1 MTVSTVVDHNDYT
14 GNGVTTSF
22 PYTFRIFK
30 KTDLAVS
37 VVDLNENITVLVLD
51 TDYTVTNA
59 GGYNGG
65 NVVLTAP
72 LANGWQIS
80 IARELEPTQETDLR
94 NQGKFFAEVHEDAF
108 DKLTMLIQQV
118 ASMFRL
124 ALRKPS
130 SIANWYDALN
140 NYIRNLK
147 DPRDPQDAATKNYVD
162 TLANSNFTRTLRVP
176 EPIPQLPDAVTRA
189 NKIIAFDSAGNPIVV
204 LPPSGSASDVLIE
217 LAKPTGATKIGTNH
231 RGLLSSDL
239 DAIDRRPSGYGDS
252 VSAVLANGQ
261 DVDIDEQYTLSD
273 SVVVG
278 DGQVIYGA
286 GGSLNAV
293 SPATYAV
300 YIDNQRIS
308 ATRGMLVDLNLTGTV
323 TPEGSPGYSVL
334 VRETQDNV
342 ISNMHSSGFTG
353 GVEANQTK
361 WLQVRGIRVTDSV
374 YHPSRTAGGYAVVT
388 GNAENTLIDGVM
400 FDASS
405 GNDGRHMIY
414 ISRYDRTDGGYDG
427 SKNTIATN
435 MIAQYQGKDDRN
447 FPAIN
452 FRKSDKSI
460 VSNFI
465 VDGANGGVASNV
477 QNGNILTQLVGSGIV
492 NVLKYVDGTTV
503 YGVGQQT
510 VDTYTHIGFLYHD
523 LMVEVKP
530 KVQDGTLNYQ
540 DCVAFNIV
548 GQHGLVTDCV
558 TNVARSGRPFY
569 IGAGAA
575 NVTIDGVVDYI
586 SDNGTGTITPMFTF
600 TGTCSNISI
609 KNIRTSRPMFSGLSN
624 VTDMTVDWVRRATI
638 TITSGS
644 AVVSN
649 DTYSIVSSV
658 NAGAS
663 AITIVLASHVTQES
677 TITARLIPRTAN
689 QLIISTTSSKT
700 LGVAAYTVTGTA
712 VTPSISSLT
721 FDVILQS

>member
-1 MTVSTVVDHNDYT
+1 MATQPTNLPVPSE
-14 GNGVTTSF
+14 S
-22 PYTFRIFK
+22 PR
-30 KTDLAVS
+30 DLKF
-37 VVDLNENITVLVLD
+37 
-51 TDYTVTNA
+51 NA
-59 GGYNGG
+59 GKIDEFVTSLVNTYVDRFG
-65 NVVLTAP
+65 NEHYTIEGLRWLAQQAIAQYGWIPVGTFQDGATLTSP
-72 LANGWQIS
+72 NQI
-80 IARELEPTQETDLR
+80 
-94 NQGKFFAEVHEDAF
+94 
-108 DKLTMLIQQV
+108 
-118 ASMFRL
+118 
-124 ALRKPS
+124 
-130 SIANWYDALN
+130 
-140 NYIRNLK
+140 LK
-147 DPRDPQDAATKNYVD
+147 DTTDGEYYRWDGSFLPSGKVVPNDSTPGTTGGFGVGAWISVGD
-162 TLANSNFTRTLRVP
+162 STLRA
-176 EPIPQLPDAVTRA
+176 L
-189 NKIIAFDSAGNPIVV
+189 
-204 LPPSGSASDVLIE
+204 LASVN
-217 LAKPTGATKIGTNH
+217 GATQIGTSH

-239 DAIDRRPSGYGDS
+239 NAIDRRPSGYGDS

-261 DVDIDEQYTLSD
+261 DVDIDEQYTLND

-477 QNGNILTQLVGSGIV
+477 QNGNILTQLVGNGIV

-569 IGAGAA
+569 IGAGAT

-600 TGTCSNISI
+600 NGACSNISI

-663 AITIVLASHVTQES
+663 AITIVLASHVTQDS

-700 LGVAAYTVTGTA
+700 LGVSAYTITGSA

>member
-1 MTVSTVVDHNDYT
+1 MA
-14 GNGVTTSF
+14 TTPTQNSV
-22 PYTFRIFK
+22 PSESPR
-30 KTDLAVS
+30 DLKF
-37 VVDLNENITVLVLD
+37 
-51 TDYTVTNA
+51 NA
-59 GGYNGG
+59 GKIDEFVTSLVNTYVDRFGNEHYTIEGLRWLAQQAIAQYGWIPVGTFQAGATLTLPNQILKDTTDGEYYRWDGSFLPSGKFVPNGSTPG
-65 NVVLTAP
+65 TTGGVGVGAWINVGDSTLRA
-72 LANGWQIS
+72 LLASANG
-80 IARELEPTQETDLR
+80 ATQ
-94 NQGKFFAEVHEDAF
+94 
-108 DKLTMLIQQV
+108 
-118 ASMFRL
+118 
-124 ALRKPS
+124 
-130 SIANWYDALN
+130 
-140 NYIRNLK
+140 
-147 DPRDPQDAATKNYVD
+147 
-162 TLANSNFTRTLRVP
+162 
-176 EPIPQLPDAVTRA
+176 
-189 NKIIAFDSAGNPIVV
+189 
-204 LPPSGSASDVLIE
+204 
-217 LAKPTGATKIGTNH
+217 IGTSH

-239 DAIDRRPSGYGDS
+239 NAIDRRPGGYGDS

-261 DVDIDEQYTLSD
+261 DVDIDEQYTLSN

-477 QNGNILTQLVGSGIV
+477 QNGNILTQLVGNGIV

-510 VDTYTHIGFLYHD
+510 VDAYTHIGFLYHD

-569 IGAGAA
+569 IGAGAT

-600 TGTCSNISI
+600 NGACSNISI

-689 QLIISTTSSKT
+689 QLIISTTSNKT

>member
-1 MTVSTVVDHNDYT
+1 MA
-14 GNGVTTSF
+14 TTPTNLPVPSES
-22 PYTFRIFK
+22 PR
-30 KTDLAVS
+30 DLKF
-37 VVDLNENITVLVLD
+37 
-51 TDYTVTNA
+51 NA
-59 GGYNGG
+59 GKIDEFVTSLVNTYVDRFGNEHYTIEGLRWLAQQAIAQYGWIPVGTFQDGATLTLPNQILKDTTDGEYYRWDGSFLPSGKVVPNGSTPRTTG
-65 NVVLTAP
+65 GVGVGAWISVGDSTLRA
-72 LANGWQIS
+72 LLASANG
-80 IARELEPTQETDLR
+80 ATQ
-94 NQGKFFAEVHEDAF
+94 
-108 DKLTMLIQQV
+108 
-118 ASMFRL
+118 
-124 ALRKPS
+124 
-130 SIANWYDALN
+130 
-140 NYIRNLK
+140 
-147 DPRDPQDAATKNYVD
+147 
-162 TLANSNFTRTLRVP
+162 
-176 EPIPQLPDAVTRA
+176 
-189 NKIIAFDSAGNPIVV
+189 
-204 LPPSGSASDVLIE
+204 
-217 LAKPTGATKIGTNH
+217 IGTSH

-239 DAIDRRPSGYGDS
+239 NAIDRRPSGYGDS

-261 DVDIDEQYTLSD
+261 DVDIDEHYTISD

-447 FPAIN
+447 FSAMN

-465 VDGANGGVASNV
+465 VDGANGGVASNP
-477 QNGNILTQLVGSGIV
+477 QNGNILTQLVGNGIV

-600 TGTCSNISI
+600 NGACSNISI

-663 AITIVLASHVTQES
+663 AITIVLASHVTQDS

-700 LGVAAYTVTGTA
+700 LGISAYTITGSA

>member
-1 MTVSTVVDHNDYT
+1 MATQPTNLPVPSE
-14 GNGVTTSF
+14 S
-22 PYTFRIFK
+22 PR
-30 KTDLAVS
+30 DLKF
-37 VVDLNENITVLVLD
+37 
-51 TDYTVTNA
+51 NA
-59 GGYNGG
+59 GKIDEFVTSLVNTYVDRFGNEHYTIEGLRWLAQQAIAQYGWIPVGTFQAGATLTLPNQILKDTTDGEYYRWDGSFLPDGKVVSNGSTPG
-65 NVVLTAP
+65 TTGGIGVGAWISVGDSTLRA
-72 LANGWQIS
+72 LLASANG
-80 IARELEPTQETDLR
+80 A
-94 NQGKFFAEVHEDAF
+94 A
-108 DKLTMLIQQV
+108 QV
-118 ASMFRL
+118 
-124 ALRKPS
+124 
-130 SIANWYDALN
+130 
-140 NYIRNLK
+140 
-147 DPRDPQDAATKNYVD
+147 
-162 TLANSNFTRTLRVP
+162 
-176 EPIPQLPDAVTRA
+176 
-189 NKIIAFDSAGNPIVV
+189 
-204 LPPSGSASDVLIE
+204 
-217 LAKPTGATKIGTNH
+217 GTSH

-239 DAIDRRPSGYGDS
+239 NAIDRRPSGYGDS
-252 VSAVLANGQ
+252 VSAVLGNGH
-261 DVDIDEQYTLSD
+261 DVHIDEQYAINDAAVL
-273 SVVVG
+273 G
-278 DGQVIYGA
+278 DGQVIFGA
-286 GGSLNAV
+286 GGSLNTV
-293 SPATYAV
+293 SPASYAV

-308 ATRGMLVDLNLTGTV
+308 AARAMLLDLNLTGTV

-342 ISNMHSSGFTG
+342 IANMHSSGFTG

-388 GNAENTLIDGVM
+388 GNSENSLIDGVM

-452 FRKSDKSI
+452 SRKSDKTI
-460 VSNFI
+460 ISNFI
-465 VDGANGGVASNV
+465 IDGANGGVASNV
-477 QNGNILTQLVGSGIV
+477 QNGNILTQLVGNGIV

-530 KVQDGTLNYQ
+530 KVQDGSLNYQ

-569 IGAGAA
+569 IGAGAT

-600 TGTCSNISI
+600 TGPCSNISI

-638 TITSGS
+638 TITSGA
-644 AVVSN
+644 AVISN
-649 DTYSIVSSV
+649 DTYGIVSSV

-663 AITIVLASHVTQES
+663 AITIVLASHVTQDS
-677 TITARLIPRTAN
+677 TITARIIPRTAN
-689 QLIISTTSSKT
+689 HLIISTTSNKT
-700 LGVAAYTVTGTA
+700 LGVSAYTITGTA

>member
-1 MTVSTVVDHNDYT
+1 MAEQKV
-14 GNGVTTSF
+14 
-22 PYTFRIFK
+22 K
-30 KTDLAVS
+30 LTDLPAATDTIDTAQLLINQNSTDQKLPVTHFLRSKNNLSELADIGQARANLDVPS
-37 VVDLNENITVLVLD
+37 VD
-51 TDYTVTNA
+51 
-59 GGYNGG
+59 
-65 NVVLTAP
+65 
-72 LANGWQIS
+72 
-80 IARELEPTQETDLR
+80 
-94 NQGKFFAEVHEDAF
+94 EVN
-108 DKLTMLIQQV
+108 DKLTGFIDGSNTFLAG
-118 ASMFRL
+118 ASLASRTDFIWDEESKSWYYWSGVL
-124 ALRKPS
+124 PKDVPAASAPDSTGGVGPDAWSPLGDTALRALLAS
-130 SIANWYDALN
+130 ANG
-140 NYIRNLK
+140 
-147 DPRDPQDAATKNYVD
+147 AAH
-162 TLANSNFTRTLRVP
+162 L
-176 EPIPQLPDAVTRA
+176 
-189 NKIIAFDSAGNPIVV
+189 
-204 LPPSGSASDVLIE
+204 
-217 LAKPTGATKIGTNH
+217 GTSH

-239 DAIDRRPSGYGDS
+239 NAIDRRPSGYGDS

-286 GGSLNAV
+286 GGSLNTV

-477 QNGNILTQLVGSGIV
+477 QNGNILTQLVGNGIV

-569 IGAGAA
+569 IGAGAT

-586 SDNGTGTITPMFTF
+586 SDNGTGAITPMFTF
-600 TGTCSNISI
+600 NGACSNISI
-609 KNIRTSRPMFSGLSN
+609 KNVRTSRPMFSGLSN

-663 AITIVLASHVTQES
+663 AITIVLASHVTQDS

-689 QLIISTTSSKT
+689 QFVIATTSSKT
-700 LGVAAYTVTGTA
+700 LGINAYSIAGA
-712 VTPSISSLT
+712 SITPSTSSMT
-721 FDVILQS
+721 FDVVLSS

>member
-1 MTVSTVVDHNDYT
+1 MA
-14 GNGVTTSF
+14 TTPTNLPVPSES
-22 PYTFRIFK
+22 PR
-30 KTDLAVS
+30 DLKF
-37 VVDLNENITVLVLD
+37 
-51 TDYTVTNA
+51 NA
-59 GGYNGG
+59 GKIDEFVTSLVNTYVDRFGNEHYTIEGLRWLAQQAIAQYGWIPVGTFQAGATLTLPNQILKDTTDGEYYRWDGSLPKTVPVDSTPDSTGG
-65 NVVLTAP
+65 VGSGAWINVGDSTLRA
-72 LANGWQIS
+72 LLASANG
-80 IARELEPTQETDLR
+80 
-94 NQGKFFAEVHEDAF
+94 
-108 DKLTMLIQQV
+108 
-118 ASMFRL
+118 
-124 ALRKPS
+124 
-130 SIANWYDALN
+130 
-140 NYIRNLK
+140 
-147 DPRDPQDAATKNYVD
+147 
-162 TLANSNFTRTLRVP
+162 
-176 EPIPQLPDAVTRA
+176 
-189 NKIIAFDSAGNPIVV
+189 SAQ
-204 LPPSGSASDVLIE
+204 
-217 LAKPTGATKIGTNH
+217 IGTSH

-239 DAIDRRPSGYGDS
+239 NAIDRRPSGYGDS

-477 QNGNILTQLVGSGIV
+477 QNGNILTQLVGNGIV

-569 IGAGAA
+569 IGAGAT

-600 TGTCSNISI
+600 NGACSNISI

-663 AITIVLASHVTQES
+663 AITIVLASHVTQDS

-700 LGVAAYTVTGTA
+700 LGVSAYTITGSA

>member
-1 MTVSTVVDHNDYT
+1 MATQPTNLPVPSE
-14 GNGVTTSF
+14 S
-22 PYTFRIFK
+22 PR
-30 KTDLAVS
+30 DLKF
-37 VVDLNENITVLVLD
+37 
-51 TDYTVTNA
+51 NA
-59 GGYNGG
+59 GKIDEFVTSLVNTYVDRFG
-65 NVVLTAP
+65 NEHYTIEGLRWLAQQAIAQYGWIPVGTFQDGATLTSP
-72 LANGWQIS
+72 NQI
-80 IARELEPTQETDLR
+80 
-94 NQGKFFAEVHEDAF
+94 
-108 DKLTMLIQQV
+108 
-118 ASMFRL
+118 
-124 ALRKPS
+124 
-130 SIANWYDALN
+130 
-140 NYIRNLK
+140 LK
-147 DPRDPQDAATKNYVD
+147 DTTDGEYYRWDGSFLPSGKVV
-162 TLANSNFTRTLRVP
+162 SNGSTPGTTGGFGVGAWISVGDSTLRA
-176 EPIPQLPDAVTRA
+176 L
-189 NKIIAFDSAGNPIVV
+189 
-204 LPPSGSASDVLIE
+204 LASVN
-217 LAKPTGATKIGTNH
+217 GATQIGTSH

-239 DAIDRRPSGYGDS
+239 NAIDRRPSGYGDS

-261 DVDIDEQYTLSD
+261 DVDIDEQYTLND

-477 QNGNILTQLVGSGIV
+477 QNGNILTQLVGNGIV

-569 IGAGAA
+569 IGAGAT

-600 TGTCSNISI
+600 NGACSNISI

-663 AITIVLASHVTQES
+663 AITIVLASHVTQDS

-700 LGVAAYTVTGTA
+700 LGVSAYTITGSA

>member
-1 MTVSTVVDHNDYT
+1 MA
-14 GNGVTTSF
+14 TTPTQNSV
-22 PYTFRIFK
+22 PSESPR
-30 KTDLAVS
+30 DLKF
-37 VVDLNENITVLVLD
+37 
-51 TDYTVTNA
+51 NA
-59 GGYNGG
+59 GKIDEFVTSLVNTYVDRFGNEHYTIEGLRWLAQQAIAQYGWIPVGTFQAGATLTLPNQILKDTTDGEYYRWDGSFLPSGKVVPNGSTPG
-65 NVVLTAP
+65 TTGGVGVGAWISVGDSTLRA
-72 LANGWQIS
+72 LLASANG
-80 IARELEPTQETDLR
+80 
-94 NQGKFFAEVHEDAF
+94 
-108 DKLTMLIQQV
+108 
-118 ASMFRL
+118 
-124 ALRKPS
+124 
-130 SIANWYDALN
+130 
-140 NYIRNLK
+140 
-147 DPRDPQDAATKNYVD
+147 
-162 TLANSNFTRTLRVP
+162 
-176 EPIPQLPDAVTRA
+176 
-189 NKIIAFDSAGNPIVV
+189 SAQ
-204 LPPSGSASDVLIE
+204 
-217 LAKPTGATKIGTNH
+217 IGTSH

-239 DAIDRRPSGYGDS
+239 NAIDRRPSGYGDS

-477 QNGNILTQLVGSGIV
+477 QNGNILTQLVGNGIV

-600 TGTCSNISI
+600 TGACSNISI

-663 AITIVLASHVTQES
+663 AITIVLASHVTQDS

-700 LGVAAYTVTGTA
+700 LGISAYTITGSA

>member
-1 MTVSTVVDHNDYT
+1 MATQPTNLPVPSE
-14 GNGVTTSF
+14 S
-22 PYTFRIFK
+22 PR
-30 KTDLAVS
+30 DLKF
-37 VVDLNENITVLVLD
+37 
-51 TDYTVTNA
+51 NA
-59 GGYNGG
+59 GKIDEFVTSLVNTYVDRFG
-65 NVVLTAP
+65 NEHYTIEGLRWLAQQAIAQFGWIPVGTFQDGATLTSP
-72 LANGWQIS
+72 NQI
-80 IARELEPTQETDLR
+80 
-94 NQGKFFAEVHEDAF
+94 
-108 DKLTMLIQQV
+108 
-118 ASMFRL
+118 
-124 ALRKPS
+124 
-130 SIANWYDALN
+130 
-140 NYIRNLK
+140 LK
-147 DPRDPQDAATKNYVD
+147 DTTDGEYYRWDGSFLPSGKVVPNDSTPGTTGGFGVGAWISVGD
-162 TLANSNFTRTLRVP
+162 STLRA
-176 EPIPQLPDAVTRA
+176 L
-189 NKIIAFDSAGNPIVV
+189 
-204 LPPSGSASDVLIE
+204 LASVN
-217 LAKPTGATKIGTNH
+217 GATQIGTSH

-239 DAIDRRPSGYGDS
+239 NAIDRRPSGYGDS

-261 DVDIDEQYTLSD
+261 DVDIDEQYTLND

-477 QNGNILTQLVGSGIV
+477 QNGNILTQLVGNGIV

-530 KVQDGTLNYQ
+530 KVQEGTLNYQ

-569 IGAGAA
+569 IGAGAT

-600 TGTCSNISI
+600 NGACSNISI

-663 AITIVLASHVTQES
+663 AITIVLASHVTQDS

-700 LGVAAYTVTGTA
+700 LGVSAYTITGSA

>member
-1 MTVSTVVDHNDYT
+1 MATQPTNLPVPSE
-14 GNGVTTSF
+14 S
-22 PYTFRIFK
+22 PR
-30 KTDLAVS
+30 DLKF
-37 VVDLNENITVLVLD
+37 
-51 TDYTVTNA
+51 NA
-59 GGYNGG
+59 GKIDEFVTSLVNTYVDRFG
-65 NVVLTAP
+65 NEHYTIEGLRWLAQQAIAQYGWIPVGTFQDGATLTSP
-72 LANGWQIS
+72 NQI
-80 IARELEPTQETDLR
+80 
-94 NQGKFFAEVHEDAF
+94 
-108 DKLTMLIQQV
+108 
-118 ASMFRL
+118 
-124 ALRKPS
+124 
-130 SIANWYDALN
+130 
-140 NYIRNLK
+140 LK
-147 DPRDPQDAATKNYVD
+147 DTTDGEYYRWDGSFLPSGKVVPNDSTPGTTGGFGVGAWISVGD
-162 TLANSNFTRTLRVP
+162 STLRA
-176 EPIPQLPDAVTRA
+176 L
-189 NKIIAFDSAGNPIVV
+189 
-204 LPPSGSASDVLIE
+204 LASVN
-217 LAKPTGATKIGTNH
+217 GATQIGTSH

-239 DAIDRRPSGYGDS
+239 NAIDRRPSGYGDS

-261 DVDIDEQYTLSD
+261 DVDIDEQYTLND

-477 QNGNILTQLVGSGIV
+477 QNGNILTQLVGNGIV

-569 IGAGAA
+569 IGAGAT

-600 TGTCSNISI
+600 NGACSNISI

-663 AITIVLASHVTQES
+663 AITIVLASHVTQDS

-689 QLIISTTSSKT
+689 QLIISTTSNKT
-700 LGVAAYTVTGTA
+700 LGVSAYTITGTA

>member
-1 MTVSTVVDHNDYT
+1 MATQPTNLPVPSE
-14 GNGVTTSF
+14 S
-22 PYTFRIFK
+22 PR
-30 KTDLAVS
+30 DLKF
-37 VVDLNENITVLVLD
+37 
-51 TDYTVTNA
+51 NA
-59 GGYNGG
+59 GKIDEFVTSLVNTYVDRFG
-65 NVVLTAP
+65 NEHYTIEGLRWLAQQAIAQFGWIPVGTFQDGATLTSP
-72 LANGWQIS
+72 NQI
-80 IARELEPTQETDLR
+80 LKDTTDGEYYRWDGSFLPS
-94 NQGKFFAEVHEDAF
+94 GKFVPNGSTPGTTGGFGVGAWISVGD
-108 DKLTMLIQQV
+108 
-118 ASMFRL
+118 S
-124 ALRKPS
+124 
-130 SIANWYDALN
+130 
-140 NYIRNLK
+140 
-147 DPRDPQDAATKNYVD
+147 
-162 TLANSNFTRTLRVP
+162 TLRA
-176 EPIPQLPDAVTRA
+176 L
-189 NKIIAFDSAGNPIVV
+189 
-204 LPPSGSASDVLIE
+204 LASVN
-217 LAKPTGATKIGTNH
+217 GATQIGTSH

-239 DAIDRRPSGYGDS
+239 NAIDRRPSGYGDS

-261 DVDIDEQYTLSD
+261 DVDIDEQYTLND

-477 QNGNILTQLVGSGIV
+477 QNGNILTQLVGNGIV

-569 IGAGAA
+569 IGAGAT

-600 TGTCSNISI
+600 NGACSNISI

-663 AITIVLASHVTQES
+663 AITIVLASHVTQDS

-689 QLIISTTSSKT
+689 QLIISTTSSKNT
-700 LGVAAYTVTGTA
+700 WRFRLYYYRF
-712 VTPSISSLT
+712 SCYSFYFISY
-721 FDVILQS
+721 V

>member
-1 MTVSTVVDHNDYT
+1 MAEQKV
-14 GNGVTTSF
+14 
-22 PYTFRIFK
+22 K
-30 KTDLAVS
+30 LTDLPAATDTIDTAQLLINQNSTDQKLPVTHFLRAKNNLSDLSDIGQARANLDVPS
-37 VVDLNENITVLVLD
+37 VDEVNDKLIGFIDGSNTFLAGASLASRTDFIWDEESKSWYYWSGVLPKDVPAASSPD
-51 TDYTVTNA
+51 ST
-59 GGYNGG
+59 GGVGPD
-65 NVVLTAP
+65 AWSP
-72 LANGWQIS
+72 LGDAALRALLASANGTAQ
-80 IARELEPTQETDLR
+80 
-94 NQGKFFAEVHEDAF
+94 
-108 DKLTMLIQQV
+108 
-118 ASMFRL
+118 
-124 ALRKPS
+124 
-130 SIANWYDALN
+130 
-140 NYIRNLK
+140 
-147 DPRDPQDAATKNYVD
+147 
-162 TLANSNFTRTLRVP
+162 
-176 EPIPQLPDAVTRA
+176 
-189 NKIIAFDSAGNPIVV
+189 
-204 LPPSGSASDVLIE
+204 
-217 LAKPTGATKIGTNH
+217 IGTSH
-231 RGLLSSDL
+231 RGLLSADL
-239 DAIDRRPSGYGDS
+239 NAIDRRPSGYSDS

-261 DVDIDEQYTLSD
+261 DVDIDEQYTLID
-273 SVVVG
+273 TVVVG

-286 GGSLNAV
+286 GGSLNTV

-353 GVEANQTK
+353 GVEANQSK

-477 QNGNILTQLVGSGIV
+477 QNGNILTQLVGNGIV

-569 IGAGAA
+569 IGAGAT
-575 NVTIDGVVDYI
+575 NVTIDGIVDYI

-600 TGTCSNISI
+600 NGACSNISI

-624 VTDMTVDWVRRATI
+624 VTDMTVDWVRRATV

-649 DTYSIVSSV
+649 DAYSIVSSV

-663 AITIVLASHVTQES
+663 AITIVLASHVTQDS
-677 TITARLIPRTAN
+677 TITARIIPRTAN
-689 QLIISTTSSKT
+689 HLIISTTSNKT
-700 LGVAAYTVTGTA
+700 LGVSAYTITGTA

>member
-1 MTVSTVVDHNDYT
+1 MATQPTNLPVPSE
-14 GNGVTTSF
+14 S
-22 PYTFRIFK
+22 PR
-30 KTDLAVS
+30 DLKF
-37 VVDLNENITVLVLD
+37 
-51 TDYTVTNA
+51 NA
-59 GGYNGG
+59 GKIDEFVTSLVNTYIDRFGNEHYTIEGLRWLAQQAIAQYGWIPVGTFQAGATLTLPNQILKDTTDGEYYRWDGSFLPSGKVVPNGSTPG
-65 NVVLTAP
+65 TTGGVGVGAWISVGDSTLRA
-72 LANGWQIS
+72 LLASANG
-80 IARELEPTQETDLR
+80 ATQ
-94 NQGKFFAEVHEDAF
+94 
-108 DKLTMLIQQV
+108 
-118 ASMFRL
+118 
-124 ALRKPS
+124 
-130 SIANWYDALN
+130 
-140 NYIRNLK
+140 
-147 DPRDPQDAATKNYVD
+147 
-162 TLANSNFTRTLRVP
+162 
-176 EPIPQLPDAVTRA
+176 
-189 NKIIAFDSAGNPIVV
+189 
-204 LPPSGSASDVLIE
+204 
-217 LAKPTGATKIGTNH
+217 IGTSH

-239 DAIDRRPSGYGDS
+239 NAIDRRPSGYGDS

-261 DVDIDEQYTLSD
+261 DVDIDEQYTLND

-278 DGQVIYGA
+278 DGQVIYGS

-477 QNGNILTQLVGSGIV
+477 QNGNILTQLVGNGIV

-569 IGAGAA
+569 IGAGAT

-600 TGTCSNISI
+600 NGACSNISI
-609 KNIRTSRPMFSGLSN
+609 KNVRTSRPMFSGLSN

-663 AITIVLASHVTQES
+663 AITIVLASHVTQDS

-700 LGVAAYTVTGTA
+700 LGVSAYTITGSA